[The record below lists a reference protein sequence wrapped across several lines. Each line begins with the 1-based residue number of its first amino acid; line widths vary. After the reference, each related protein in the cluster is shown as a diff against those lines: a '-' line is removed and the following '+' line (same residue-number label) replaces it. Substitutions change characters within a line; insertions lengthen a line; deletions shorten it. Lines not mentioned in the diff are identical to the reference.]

1 MNRKEIVRLVSR
13 VLSILFGVST
23 LIETTYLPQRL
34 YSYVFYANRAKS
46 LNATVGDIHFYGTDR
61 VDLGFL
67 FLRIAIYVFLAT
79 AFWKCAPWVEH
90 LLIPESDQ

>member
-1 MNRKEIVRLVSR
+1 MRLVSR
-13 VLSILFGVST
+13 VLSILFGVSA
-23 LIETTYLPQRL
+23 LIETTCLPERL

-46 LNATVGDIHFYGTDR
+46 LSATVGDIHFYGTDR
-61 VDLGFL
+61 VHIGFL

-90 LLIPESDQ
+90 LLISESDR